1 MPHRV
6 LIVEDEENLL
16 EALRYSFSR
25 EDFEVHTATDGATG
39 LQIARVTPLDV
50 VILDIILPEMD
61 GIEVCRELRRTSTVP
76 IIMLTAKGEEIDR
89 IVGLEVGADD
99 YVVKPFSVRELLA
112 RTRAIL
118 RRTRFEQENARVAPP
133 TILRADDLELNQ
145 ASFTARLHGQQLEL
159 PRRQF
164 ELLALLM
171 LNRGRTLTR
180 EEILDRVWGYGY
192 INNTRTIDVHVRWLR
207 KKIEPDPSNPRSI
220 LTVRG
225 VGYRFER

>member
-1 MPHRV
+1 MSHCV

-25 EDFEVHTATDGATG
+25 EDFEVHTAADGATG
-39 LQIARVTPLDV
+39 LQIARVTPVDV
-50 VILDIILPEMD
+50 VILDIILPGMD

-89 IVGLEVGADD
+89 IIGLTVGADD
-99 YVVKPFSVRELLA
+99 YVVKPFSTRELLA

-118 RRTRFEQENARVAPP
+118 RRTRFEQENARVVPP
-133 TILRADDLELNQ
+133 AILRSAGLDLDR
-145 ASFTARLHGQQLEL
+145 ASFTARLQGQPLDL

-192 INNTRTIDVHVRWLR
+192 ADSTRTVDVHIRWLR
-207 KKIEPDPSNPRSI
+207 KKIEADPANPRSI
-220 LTVRG
+220 ITVRG
-225 VGYRFER
+225 VGYRFEQ